1 MRARFP
7 GASALVVLLAAGP
20 LLAASGAV
28 HEQAGVTLIEVPVT
42 VLDRDGKPVRGLTA
56 GDFDV
61 RDEGKSVAIQSVD
74 MTEFASGRAVDAP
87 APAAHVAAVDAA
99 ARRRFVLLFDLSFS
113 TPSRITRIRN
123 AARQFVTR
131 QLGPD
136 DLAAVATYS
145 IEHGFNLVV
154 TFTPDR
160 AQLASAVETLGFG
173 NLTEKSPD
181 PLQLTSRVPNEWAK
195 SGTDELQLGGG
206 KISDVAMENMRDF
219 ARMFK
224 RSDDSYRAGRVTQL
238 LESFGSLAKALDAV
252 EGRKQ
257 VIYFSQGFDIR
268 LLQGNSQDTATTTE
282 QNENAAHG
290 AIWNIDSQA
299 RFGSSS
305 LQAALNTVLDL
316 FKRSDC
322 VIHSVDLSGI
332 SAGAGDENDP
342 SNGAGQASLFAIA
355 EGTGGELFKNANDF
369 AGELDRL
376 LEQQSVVYVLA
387 FSPKLTGHPNQFH
400 NLKVKV
406 NKSGVRLSA
415 RAGYYEP
422 KPFSATTL
430 VEKNLTAADV
440 IASEIPV
447 HDVPVSVSVQAFAA
461 ADSPVAMVQ
470 IQVPAA
476 HLIAAAKNGKI
487 PLEIYA
493 YAFDPSG
500 RVADFSTQKAVLD
513 VSQVKAR
520 LQAGGLRYFAQLKV
534 PAGAF
539 RVRTLVRE
547 GDGGAMGFSAADLTV
562 PDFSK
567 KSPYLVEPLAMG
579 AGEGLVLHGK
589 SARGGDT
596 EGFPYMA
603 GADPFLPD
611 ASPAAMAG
619 KPLKLC
625 LFAYS
630 LGDPSQVRIGGQL
643 LDGAGKPVGDAKLSL
658 VGHSNPDALG
668 KATYLLAWSPDGVVP
683 GSYRLRIVVQDPS
696 TGSAR
701 QATTPVEVR

>member
-1 MRARFP
+1 MRALSI
-7 GASALVVLLAAGP
+7 GAAFLVLFAATSP
-20 LLAASGAV
+20 ALAASGAV
-28 HEQAGVTLIEVPVT
+28 HEQAGVTLIEIPVT

-56 GDFDV
+56 ADFHV
-61 RDEGKSVAIQSVD
+61 RDDGKDVAIQSVD
-74 MTEFASGRAVDAP
+74 ATEFRSGGTVPGTAPVSSASP
-87 APAAHVAAVDAA
+87 VDAA

-113 TPSRITRIRN
+113 TPSRISRIRD
-123 AARQFVTR
+123 AARKFVTE
-131 QLGPD
+131 QMGPD
-136 DLAAVATYS
+136 DLTAVATYS

-160 AQLASAVETLGFG
+160 AQLASAVETLGFV
-173 NLTEKSPD
+173 NATEKSPD
-181 PLQLTSRVPNEWAK
+181 PLQLTAHVPNEWAK
-195 SGTDELQLGGG
+195 SGMDETPAGPGRG
-206 KISDVAMENMRDF
+206 ADIAMENMRDF
-219 ARMFK
+219 ARMSRRGDDAY
-224 RSDDSYRAGRVTQL
+224 RSGRVTQL
-238 LESFGSLAKALDAV
+238 LESFGSLAKALDSV

-282 QNENAAHG
+282 QNEDAAHG

-305 LQAALNTVLDL
+305 LQSELNTVLDL

-322 VIHSVDLSGI
+322 VIHAVDLSGI
-332 SAGAGDENDP
+332 SAGADESDP

-369 AGELDRL
+369 AGQLDKL
-376 LEQQSVVYVLA
+376 LEEQSVIYVIA

-406 NKSGVRLSA
+406 DRSGTRLSA

-422 KPFSATTL
+422 KAFSAATL

-447 HDVPVSVSVQAFAA
+447 HEVPVVVSAQAFAA
-461 ADSPVAMVQ
+461 ADSPMAMVQ

-476 HLIAAAKNGKI
+476 HLIDAAKDGKL

-493 YAFDPSG
+493 YVFDPSG

-513 VSQVKAR
+513 VSQVRAR

-534 PAGAF
+534 PAGVF

-547 GDGGAMGFSAADLTV
+547 GGGGAMGFAATDLTV

-567 KSPYLVEPLAMG
+567 KPPYLVEPLAMG
-579 AGEGLVLHGK
+579 SAEGLVLHGK
-589 SARGGDT
+589 SARGGDA
-596 EGFPYMA
+596 EAFPYMA
-603 GADPFLPD
+603 GADPFLPE
-611 ASPAAMAG
+611 ASPSAATG
-619 KPLKLC
+619 KPLKVC

-630 LGDPSQVRIGGQL
+630 LGEPAQVRIGGQL
-643 LDGAGKPVGDAKLSL
+643 LDGQGKPVGDAKLAL
-658 VGHSNPDALG
+658 LGHSNPDALG
-668 KATYLLAWSPDGVVP
+668 KATYLLAWTPEGVSPGK
-683 GSYRLRIVVQDPS
+683 YQLRIVVQDPS
-696 TGSAR
+696 SGSAR

>member
-1 MRARFP
+1 MRARLLF
-7 GASALVVLLAAGP
+7 AAVLVSLAAAGP
-20 LLAASGAV
+20 LSAASGAV
-28 HEQAGVTLIEVPVT
+28 HEHAGVTLIEVPVT
-42 VLDRDGKPVRGLTA
+42 VIDHDGKPVRGLTA
-56 GDFDV
+56 ADFDV
-61 RDEGKSVAIQSVD
+61 RDEGKSVTIQAVD
-74 MTEFASGRAVDAP
+74 VTEFASARPGAP
-87 APAAHVAAVDAA
+87 PAAAPSAAPVEAV

-113 TPSRITRIRN
+113 TPSRINRIRD
-123 AARQFVTR
+123 AARKFVTQ

-145 IEHGFNLVV
+145 VDHGFNLVV

-160 AQLASAVETLGFG
+160 AQLASAVETLGFI
-173 NLTEKSPD
+173 NATEKSPD
-181 PLQLTSRVPNEWAK
+181 PLQLTNRVPNEWAK
-195 SGTDELQLGGG
+195 SGENEVQVGG
-206 KISDVAMENMRDF
+206 KMSDVAMENMRDF
-219 ARMFK
+219 ARMY
-224 RSDDSYRAGRVTQL
+224 RTSDNAYRTGRVTEL
-238 LESFGSLAKALDAV
+238 LGSFGSLARALDAV

-257 VIYFSQGFDIR
+257 VIFFSQGFDIR

-305 LQAALNTVLDL
+305 LQTSLNTVLDL

-332 SAGAGDENDP
+332 TAGADENDP
-342 SNGAGQASLFAIA
+342 SNGSGQATLFAIA

-369 AGELDRL
+369 AGELDKL
-376 LEQQSVVYVLA
+376 LEEQSIIYVIT
-387 FSPKLTGHPNQFH
+387 FSPKLTGHPNEFH

-406 NKSGVRLSA
+406 KRSGVRVSA

-422 KPFSATTL
+422 KPFSTSTL
-430 VEKNLTAADV
+430 VEKNLSAADV

-447 HDVPVSVSVQAFAA
+447 HDVPTSVSAQAFAA
-461 ADSPVAMVQ
+461 ADSAIAMVQ

-476 HLIAAAKNGKI
+476 QLLSAAKNGKL

-493 YAFDPSG
+493 YAFDASG

-513 VSQVKAR
+513 VAQVKGR
-520 LQAGGLRYFAQLKV
+520 LEAGGLRYFAQLKV
-534 PAGAF
+534 PAGVF

-547 GDGGAMGFSAADLTV
+547 GDAGSMGFSATDVTV

-567 KSPYLVEPLAMG
+567 KTPYLVEPLSVG
-579 AGEGLVLHGK
+579 SGDGLVLHGK
-589 SARGGDT
+589 SARGGDA

-603 GADPFLPD
+603 GANPFLPD
-611 ASPAAMAG
+611 SPPAAAAG

-630 LGDPSQVRIGGQL
+630 MGDPAQVRIGGQL
-643 LDGAGKPVGDAKLSL
+643 LDGAGKPIGDAKLSL
-658 VGHSNPDALG
+658 IGHSNPDPLG
-668 KATYLLAWSPDGVVP
+668 KATYLLAWSPEGITP
-683 GSYRLRIVVQDPS
+683 GRYQIRILVQDPS
-696 TGSAR
+696 SGSAR

>member
-1 MRARFP
+1 MQARFF
-7 GASALVVLLAAGP
+7 SAALLVGLTAAGP
-20 LLAASGAV
+20 LAAATGSV

-42 VLDRDGKPVRGLTA
+42 VIDHDGKPVRGLTA
-56 GDFDV
+56 TDFDV
-61 RDEGKSVAIQSVD
+61 RDEGKSVTIQAVD
-74 MTEFASGRAVDAP
+74 VTEFASAVPGAP
-87 APAAHVAAVDAA
+87 RTAAASAAPVAAA

-113 TPSRITRIRN
+113 TPSRIKRIRE
-123 AARQFVTR
+123 AARKFVTQ

-145 IEHGFNLVV
+145 VDHGFNLVV

-160 AQLASAVETLGFG
+160 LQLASAVETLGFV
-173 NLTEKSPD
+173 NVTEKSPD
-181 PLQLTSRVPNEWAK
+181 PLQLTTRVPNEWAK
-195 SGTDELQLGGG
+195 SGENEPQVSGG
-206 KISDVAMENMRDF
+206 KADIAMENMRDF
-219 ARMFK
+219 SRAYK
-224 RSDDSYRAGRVTQL
+224 RSDDAYRSARITEL
-238 LESFGSLAKALDAV
+238 LGSFGTLARALDSV

-305 LQAALNTVLDL
+305 LQASLNTVLDL

-332 SAGAGDENDP
+332 TAGAGDENDP

-369 AGELDRL
+369 SAELDKL
-376 LEQQSVVYVLA
+376 LVEQSVVYVIT
-387 FSPKLTGHPNQFH
+387 FSPKLTGHPDQFH

-406 NKSGVRLSA
+406 KQSGVRVSA

-422 KPFSATTL
+422 KPYSTTTL

-447 HDVPVSVSVQAFAA
+447 HDVAVFVSAQAFAA
-461 ADSPVAMVQ
+461 ADSAIAMVQ
-470 IQVPAA
+470 IQVPAGQ
-476 HLIAAAKNGKI
+476 LLAAAKNGKLPI
-487 PLEIYA
+487 EIYA
-493 YAFDPSG
+493 YAFDAAG

-513 VSQVKAR
+513 VAQVKGR
-520 LQAGGLRYFAQLKV
+520 LEAGGLRYFAQLKV
-534 PAGAF
+534 PAGEF

-547 GDGGAMGFSAADLTV
+547 GAGGSMGFSATDVIV

-567 KSPYLVEPLAMG
+567 KAPYLVEPLSVG
-579 AGEGLVLHGK
+579 SGDGLVLHGK

-596 EGFPYMA
+596 EVFPYMA
-603 GADPFLPD
+603 GANPFLPD
-611 ASPAAMAG
+611 SPPAAAAG

-625 LFAYS
+625 LFAYAM
-630 LGDPSQVRIGGQL
+630 GDPAQVRIGGQL
-643 LDGAGKPVGDAKLSL
+643 LDGAGKPIGDAKLSL

-668 KATYLLAWSPDGVVP
+668 KATYLLAWSPEGLTP
-683 GSYRLRIVVQDPS
+683 GRYQIRILLQDPS
-696 TGSAR
+696 SGSAR
-701 QATTPVEVR
+701 QATTPVEVH

>member
-1 MRARFP
+1 MRARFL
-7 GASALVVLLAAGP
+7 GASALVLLVTAGP
-20 LLAASGAV
+20 LLAAAGAV

-56 GDFDV
+56 ADFEI
-61 RDEGKSVAIQSVD
+61 RDEGKNVAIQSVD
-74 MTEFASGRAVDAP
+74 ATEFASGKSVAAAV
-87 APAAHVAAVDAA
+87 PAAHVAPVDAA

-113 TPSRITRIRN
+113 TPSRITRIRD
-123 AARQFVTR
+123 AARQFVTK

-160 AQLASAVETLGFG
+160 AQLASAVETLGFV
-173 NLTEKSPD
+173 NATEKSPD

-195 SGTDELQLGGG
+195 SGADETQVGSG
-206 KISDVAMENMRDF
+206 KMSDIAMENMRDF

-224 RSDDSYRAGRVTQL
+224 RSDDAYRSGRVTQL
-238 LESFGSLAKALDAV
+238 LESFGSLAKALDSV

-305 LQAALNTVLDL
+305 LQTALNTVLDL

-369 AGELDRL
+369 AGQLDKL
-376 LEQQSVVYVLA
+376 LEEQSVIYVIT

-400 NLKVKV
+400 ALKVKV
-406 NKSGVRLSA
+406 NRSGLRLSA

-447 HDVPVSVSVQAFAA
+447 HDVPVSVSAQAFAA
-461 ADSPVAMVQ
+461 ADSPIAMVQ

-476 HLIAAAKNGKI
+476 HLIAAAKNGKL

-513 VSQVKAR
+513 VAQVKGR
-520 LQAGGLRYFAQLKV
+520 LEAGGLRYFAQLKV

-547 GDGGAMGFSAADLTV
+547 GDGGAMGFSATDLVV
-562 PDFSK
+562 PDFAK
-567 KSPYLVEPLAMG
+567 KAPYLVEPLAMG
-579 AGEGLVLHGK
+579 SGEGLVLHGK

-611 ASPAAMAG
+611 SSPATAAG

-643 LDGAGKPVGDAKLSL
+643 LDGAGKPVGDAKLAL
-658 VGHSNPDALG
+658 VGHANPDALG
-668 KATYLLAWSPDGVVP
+668 KATYLLAWSPEGVAP
-683 GSYRLRIVVQDPS
+683 GKYRLRIVVQDPAS
-696 TGSAR
+696 GSAR